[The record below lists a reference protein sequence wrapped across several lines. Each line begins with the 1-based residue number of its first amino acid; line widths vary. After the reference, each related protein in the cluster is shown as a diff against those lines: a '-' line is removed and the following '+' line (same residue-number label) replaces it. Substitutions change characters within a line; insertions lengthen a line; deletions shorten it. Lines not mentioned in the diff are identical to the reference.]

1 MVPFFN
7 IFFLCVLG
15 ILIRKGGKLI
25 FGQDQD
31 CVGGCFDQGQSFQSE
46 LTGINIWDQVV
57 TKEEISA
64 LAESCTAGKGN
75 LLNMDGL
82 GQDKAKGGVKLIDST
97 CKKPQKVLINGE
109 YAYI

>member
-7 IFFLCVLG
+7 SFCVLG
-15 ILIRKGGKLI
+15 IFIRKGGKLI

-31 CVGGCFDQGQSFQSE
+31 CVGGCFDQFQSFQGE
-46 LTGINIWDQVV
+46 MTGINIWDHVI

-64 LAESCTAGKGN
+64 LAESCTVGKGN

-82 GQDKAKGGVKLIDST
+82 GQDQAKGGVKLIDST
-97 CKKPQKVLINGE
+97 CKKPQKVVINGE
-109 YAYI
+109 YTYV